1 MQIYFNPTGL
11 TDFSEAT
18 KERLQRALP
27 YANFTFAPNT
37 NYNAE
42 IIIGYPSIVKR
53 ENFDEYP
60 RLKAIHLLSTG
71 YDELDL
77 NHLKSRNIRLINA
90 RATTSVAISELVL
103 GQILNFNY
111 NLTVYHKLQDQKI
124 WRRYFTSIEL
134 QGANALIL
142 GAGVIG
148 QSIAKR
154 LKGLGVKV
162 EGYRRRNV
170 KTPHFS
176 KIYTDLDEVK
186 ALIPH
191 YDYIIVALPLS
202 KATTNLIDM
211 SWFEKMDKNAL
222 FINIARGEIVV
233 EEHLNEALKQ
243 EMIRGAILDVTKKEP
258 LPIDSPLWERENL
271 RLTPH
276 ISFYSNRFLDNII
289 SLIITNLESYHHG
302 VNIETEVK
310 L

>member
-18 KERLQRALP
+18 KEQLQKALP
-27 YANFTFAPNT
+27 FANFTFAPNT

-124 WRRYFTSIEL
+124 WRRYFTWCQI
-134 QGANALIL
+134 ALC
-142 GAGVIG
+142 
-148 QSIAKR
+148 
-154 LKGLGVKV
+154 
-162 EGYRRRNV
+162 
-170 KTPHFS
+170 
-176 KIYTDLDEVK
+176 
-186 ALIPH
+186 
-191 YDYIIVALPLS
+191 
-202 KATTNLIDM
+202 
-211 SWFEKMDKNAL
+211 
-222 FINIARGEIVV
+222 
-233 EEHLNEALKQ
+233 
-243 EMIRGAILDVTKKEP
+243 
-258 LPIDSPLWERENL
+258 LW
-271 RLTPH
+271 
-276 ISFYSNRFLDNII
+276 
-289 SLIITNLESYHHG
+289 
-302 VNIETEVK
+302 
-310 L
+310 

>member
-11 TDFSEAT
+11 TDFNEAT
-18 KERLQRALP
+18 KAWLQRALP
-27 YANFTFAPNT
+27 FANFTFAPDR

-60 RLKAIHLLSTG
+60 HLKAIHLLSTG

-77 NHLKSRNIRLINA
+77 ELLKGRKVRLINA
-90 RATTSVAISELVL
+90 RATTSVAIAELVI

-124 WRRYFTSIEL
+124 WRRYYTSIEL
-134 QGANALIL
+134 QGSNALIL

-154 LKGLGVKV
+154 LKALGVNV
-162 EGYRRRNV
+162 EGYRRRDV

-176 KIYTDLDEVK
+176 KIYTDLKSVK
-186 ALIPH
+186 KVVGT
-191 YDYIIVALPLS
+191 YDYVIVALPLS
-202 KATTNLIDM
+202 SATINLIDY
-211 SWFEKMDKNAL
+211 SWFKAMDEKAL
-222 FINIARGEIVV
+222 FINIARGDIVV
-233 EEHLNEALKQ
+233 EEDLSKALDDGL
-243 EMIRGAILDVTKKEP
+243 IRGAILDVTKKEP
-258 LPIDSPLWERENL
+258 LPIDSPLWEKEHL

-289 SLIITNLESYHHG
+289 KLIITNLSNLKEGLSL
-302 VNIETEVK
+302 ETEVK

>member
-18 KERLQRALP
+18 KEQLQKALP
-27 YANFTFAPNT
+27 FANFTFAPNT

-154 LKGLGVKV
+154 LKVMGVNV
-162 EGYRRRNV
+162 EGYRRRNI

-176 KIYTDLDEVK
+176 KIYTDLAEVK
-186 ALIPH
+186 ALIPN

-233 EEHLNEALKQ
+233 EEHLNEALKKDL
-243 EMIRGAILDVTKKEP
+243 IRGAILDVTKKEP
-258 LPIDSPLWERENL
+258 LPIDSPLWERDNL

-289 SLIITNLESYHHG
+289 SLIITNLEHYHKG
-302 VNIETEVK
+302 QSVETEVK